1 MSGEGSSNISRKGFL
16 KLGALALAIPY
27 LHSCNLLK
35 DKKVIPIRFA
45 GANSKTGHLL
55 RTGQFPAPAV
65 ADVVTVETLV
75 VGGGVSG
82 LSAARYLHKNNY
94 NDFVLLELDTM
105 VGGNAKGGKN
115 AVSEYPYGAHYLPLP
130 NEKFSDLIT
139 FLHEHNIVTG
149 FDDKGLPIYNEDHL
163 CAEPQE
169 RLHYKGLWHEGLPPK
184 TGMSEAE
191 KNELLRFLA
200 LTESYKSKTWSDQ
213 KPAFTIPV
221 EWSSEDEALMQL
233 DKLTMAE
240 FLKQQKFETEF
251 LHWYINYC
259 CKDDFGTSMHR
270 VSAWAAMH
278 YFSSRNGKAANAGS
292 FEQLVWPEGNHFL
305 VKCLKKEIAPK
316 IKAGHLVYKVEKA
329 GESWQCL
336 VFDVNANKSVT
347 YNCKNIIFAT
357 PQFVNKRLLGTIA
370 GVDFNDFAYYPW
382 LTANITINNKFAL
395 NGLSELCWDNV
406 SYDSKSL
413 GYVNACHQ
421 TSDRAQFKTVLT
433 YYYNFSENAP
443 KAEREFIYGKDENY
457 WKEFI
462 ISDLQNIHE
471 GIEELIDDIEL
482 YAFGHGM
489 ISPVPGFRNMASRKK
504 LAEGFDNLQF
514 VNSDVSGIS
523 IFEQAFYRGTEA
535 AKNII
540 NSKKNEQA

>member
-149 FDDKGLPIYNEDHL
+149 FDDKGLQFYSEDHL
-163 CAEPQE
+163 WPEPQE

-278 YFSSRNGKAANAGS
+278 YFSSRNWKAANAGS
-292 FEQLVWPEGNHFL
+292 FEQLVWPEGN
-305 VKCLKKEIAPK
+305 
-316 IKAGHLVYKVEKA
+316 
-329 GESWQCL
+329 
-336 VFDVNANKSVT
+336 
-347 YNCKNIIFAT
+347 
-357 PQFVNKRLLGTIA
+357 
-370 GVDFNDFAYYPW
+370 
-382 LTANITINNKFAL
+382 
-395 NGLSELCWDNV
+395 
-406 SYDSKSL
+406 
-413 GYVNACHQ
+413 
-421 TSDRAQFKTVLT
+421 
-433 YYYNFSENAP
+433 
-443 KAEREFIYGKDENY
+443 
-457 WKEFI
+457 
-462 ISDLQNIHE
+462 
-471 GIEELIDDIEL
+471 
-482 YAFGHGM
+482 
-489 ISPVPGFRNMASRKK
+489 
-504 LAEGFDNLQF
+504 
-514 VNSDVSGIS
+514 
-523 IFEQAFYRGTEA
+523 
-535 AKNII
+535 
-540 NSKKNEQA
+540 